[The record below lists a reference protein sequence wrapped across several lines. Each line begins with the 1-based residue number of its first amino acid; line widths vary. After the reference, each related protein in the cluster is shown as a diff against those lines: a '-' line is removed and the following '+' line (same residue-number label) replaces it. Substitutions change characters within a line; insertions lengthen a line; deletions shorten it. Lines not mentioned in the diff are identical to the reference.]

1 MMLTHGPL
9 ESAHLVV
16 LAPGDSGRLE
26 DTAPTLI
33 SETLAA
39 AGIRVVRFAFPDCK
53 SRDGALRDE
62 LLRGNIEAAVSA
74 HLGGRQLILGGLSR
88 GARVGASLAGAL
100 GARGL
105 LGFAYP
111 FHTREDPDTHG
122 RERELGALGVP
133 ALICQGT
140 RDSHGNREQV
150 RGYGLPDHIRVHWL
164 EDANHALHPRERSG
178 FTQAEQLAEACRV
191 AADFIAALP

>member
-1 MMLTHGPL
+1 MLMTHGPH

-26 DTAPTLI
+26 DAAPTLI
-33 SETLAA
+33 SEALGA
-39 AGIRVVRFAFPDCK
+39 AGIRVVRFGFPDCE
-53 SRDGALRDE
+53 SRDGELRDG
-62 LLRGNIEAAVSA
+62 LLRDLIEAAVSA
-74 HLGGRQLILGGLSR
+74 HLGERQLILGGLSR
-88 GARVGASLAGAL
+88 GARVSASLVASL

-111 FHTREDPDTHG
+111 FHGREDPDTQG
-122 RERELGALGVP
+122 RERALASLAVP

-150 RGYGLPDHIRVHWL
+150 RGYHLPAHIRVHWL
-164 EDANHALHPRERSG
+164 EDANHALRPRERSG
-178 FTQAEQLAEACRV
+178 FTQAEQLTDACRV
-191 AADFIAALP
+191 AADFIATLP